1 MITIMQERLDCFS
14 RQRLHPGIRP
24 GKPGGNIRRRK
35 LNSKFFVRFHIFT
48 PFLPPQFYHGRRRGT
63 RGAHL
68 TRAGRR
74 PAETAPPGG
83 RGEPQERSDFLSE
96 MEKKLADSLAKAAA
110 ALPES
115 KREFLLGYAEG
126 VAAMTEAKEPAAP
139 AVEDKPEEPAS

>member
-1 MITIMQERLDCFS
+1 MT
-14 RQRLHPGIRP
+14 
-24 GKPGGNIRRRK
+24 
-35 LNSKFFVRFHIFT
+35 LNTGQAAKDN
-48 PFLPPQFYHGRRRGT
+48 P
-63 RGAHL
+63 HL
-68 TRAGRR
+68 TRAGRQ
-74 PAETAPPGG
+74 PAETAPGG
-83 RGEPQERSDFLSE
+83 RGEPQERGDFLSE

>member
-1 MITIMQERLDCFS
+1 MI
-14 RQRLHPGIRP
+14 
-24 GKPGGNIRRRK
+24 
-35 LNSKFFVRFHIFT
+35 
-48 PFLPPQFYHGRRRGT
+48 
-63 RGAHL
+63 
-68 TRAGRR
+68 
-74 PAETAPPGG
+74 
-83 RGEPQERSDFLSE
+83 FLSE

>member
-14 RQRLHPGIRP
+14 RQRLH
-24 GKPGGNIRRRK
+24 
-35 LNSKFFVRFHIFT
+35 
-48 PFLPPQFYHGRRRGT
+48 
-63 RGAHL
+63 
-68 TRAGRR
+68 
-74 PAETAPPGG
+74 
-83 RGEPQERSDFLSE
+83 QERSDFLSE